1 MKLTKILPKFL
12 AMPYQEESLRRTEI
26 YLEYH
31 RDLVRNLEYRVEEGR
46 AELDR
51 LKRESWKMDEIT
63 KVRMKV
69 TVIFSCMTAGFV
81 VLSLMLNIMDDVG
94 GQFSPWPKKIMQMWK
109 KRRKKIEKMG
119 WWRK

>member
-1 MKLTKILPKFL
+1 MKLTRILPKFL
-12 AMPYQEESLRRTEI
+12 AKTYQEEDLRRAEI

-31 RDLVRNLEYRVEEGR
+31 RGLVRNLEYRVAEGR

-69 TVIFSCMTAGFV
+69 TVIFSCMTAGLV

-94 GQFSPWPKKIMQMWK
+94 GKFEPWLILRPK
-109 KRRKKIEKMG
+109 ENG
-119 WWRK
+119 S